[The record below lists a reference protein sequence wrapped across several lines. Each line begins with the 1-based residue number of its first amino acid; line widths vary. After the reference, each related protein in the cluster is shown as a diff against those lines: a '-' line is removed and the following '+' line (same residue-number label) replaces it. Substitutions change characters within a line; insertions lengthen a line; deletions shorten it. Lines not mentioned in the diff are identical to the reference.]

1 MDADAAERMKA
12 LKKRILPGIVL
23 GCLLAVQL
31 SLGSFQDRP
40 SIALDHVVL
49 AVNDLE
55 ATSARYRQ
63 FGFALKPGQPH
74 ANGIR
79 NQHVK
84 FTDGTELELLTA
96 PEAADDLTTRYRR
109 HLADGDG
116 PAYLA
121 LFPRPNAPAR
131 SEAPSYIFFGRRNQ
145 SPTDRPEHFAHLNSA
160 DSLIAV
166 WLAGSDFTQERA
178 LLKKYGVSSQP
189 GRLGALN
196 ETGEMLSV
204 TEGVIYLVPER
215 LRVHRARPII
225 GVTFHVGDHRA
236 AVRVLTEAGVQFRT
250 LPNSVLLAPAV
261 TGGVWIELTERRLS
275 S

>member
-1 MDADAAERMKA
+1 MKSTLLA
-12 LKKRILPGIVL
+12 FILGS
-23 GCLLAVQL
+23 LLAVHP
-31 SLGSFQDRP
+31 SLGWFQERP

-55 ATSARYRQ
+55 STAARYRQ

-84 FTDGTELELLTA
+84 FTNGTELELLTA
-96 PEAADDLTTRYRR
+96 PEAADDLTTKYRR
-109 HLADGDG
+109 HLTDGDG

-121 LFPRPNAPAR
+121 LFPRPATPPR

-145 SPTDRPEHFAHLNSA
+145 SPTDRPEHFAHRNTA
-160 DSLIAV
+160 DNLVAV
-166 WLAGSDFTQERA
+166 WLAGSDFKQERA
-178 LLKKYGVSSQP
+178 LLVKHGASSLP
-189 GRLGALN
+189 GRLDALN

-204 TEGVIYLVPER
+204 TEGAIYFLPER

-225 GVTFHVGDHRA
+225 GVTFHVRDLQA
-236 AVRVLTEAGVQFRT
+236 AERVLNEAGVQFRT
-250 LPNSVLLAPAV
+250 PPGSILLAPAV
-261 TGGVWIELTERRLS
+261 TGGLWIELTTRRLS